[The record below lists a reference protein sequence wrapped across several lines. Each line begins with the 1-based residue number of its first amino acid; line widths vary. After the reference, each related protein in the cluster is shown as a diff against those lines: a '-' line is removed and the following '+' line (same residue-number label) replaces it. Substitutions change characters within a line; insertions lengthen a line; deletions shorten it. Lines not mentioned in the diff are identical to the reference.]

1 MIAAVMAFSN
11 LLLTQQTY
19 SAERNGA
26 HAHNRDLVPLM
37 SNFTKSYDM
46 VPLKFSEFYCVF
58 TILVRFYMYSLGFP
72 WEKVFGVI
80 TANLLYL

>member
-26 HAHNRDLVPLM
+26 HAHNRDLVPLK
-37 SNFTKSYDM
+37 TERKH
-46 VPLKFSEFYCVF
+46 
-58 TILVRFYMYSLGFP
+58 R
-72 WEKVFGVI
+72 
-80 TANLLYL
+80 

>member
-26 HAHNRDLVPLM
+26 HAHNRDLVPLKACIDIRQQ
-37 SNFTKSYDM
+37 FIY
-46 VPLKFSEFYCVF
+46 
-58 TILVRFYMYSLGFP
+58 LGADHLTL
-72 WEKVFGVI
+72 EEGGGGVGDFW
-80 TANLLYL
+80 